1 MKEGRSSALTKIK
14 KIIASTK
21 DSSEAIPPVEKLEQT
36 NRQLQADNN
45 RLKEALKTAESSV

>member
-1 MKEGRSSALTKIK
+1 MKEGRSSALAKIK

-21 DSSEAIPPVEKLEQT
+21 DSCEAIPPVEKLEQT

-45 RLKEALKTAESSV
+45 RLKEALKTAENSV